1 MNLVD
6 ELDYVIG
13 GYGKPNAEFIF
24 SLNNFIESFILS
36 SNFLIS
42 QRDIEHVQITKNI
55 LFPKG
60 RPIFDLLLKT
70 NKVSSISGLGN
81 NITQCVYVD
90 KVENSDYE
98 TAKKAIEN
106 FNSRDSKKILNN
118 FIISDFTKKTTS
130 VKTYSVGFT
139 GKKEEFGGVNQI
151 VIGETTNNPI
161 EIVKSLYDN
170 LDDTSLQVALPI
182 FAYEE
187 QIKTLNRK
195 SFSKEIYTI
204 AMEIQNEK
212 IEDSKKFLG
221 GELQIIPPL
230 VSIVLSKT
238 TSLDMLT
245 EVICEIRDDFS
256 NFRESCEQYEENLN
270 NAKTIKEQI
279 NIINSYKEFW
289 KSLVKK
295 YGQENSKLIYRF
307 LSIAKESDYEKSLD
321 NTIDN
326 ISFEDTFKDFNIGK
340 VAGKIG
346 FLAFDRFREKR
357 ILNRFKGVTNLF
369 SLIENSP
376 AINQQIKDIE
386 RIFKTEFNRKKLSNA
401 KLYLS
406 KIKNN
411 CK

>member
-1 MNLVD
+1 
-6 ELDYVIG
+6 
-13 GYGKPNAEFIF
+13 
-24 SLNNFIESFILS
+24 
-36 SNFLIS
+36 
-42 QRDIEHVQITKNI
+42 
-55 LFPKG
+55 
-60 RPIFDLLLKT
+60 
-70 NKVSSISGLGN
+70 
-81 NITQCVYVD
+81 
-90 KVENSDYE
+90 
-98 TAKKAIEN
+98 
-106 FNSRDSKKILNN
+106 
-118 FIISDFTKKTTS
+118 
-130 VKTYSVGFT
+130 
-139 GKKEEFGGVNQI
+139 
-151 VIGETTNNPI
+151 
-161 EIVKSLYDN
+161 
-170 LDDTSLQVALPI
+170 
-182 FAYEE
+182 
-187 QIKTLNRK
+187 
-195 SFSKEIYTI
+195 
-204 AMEIQNEK
+204 MEIQNEK
-212 IEDSKKFLG
+212 VEDSKKFLG

-230 VSIVLSKT
+230 VSIILSKT
-238 TSLDMLT
+238 TSLDKLT

-279 NIINSYKEFW
+279 LIINSYKEFW

-326 ISFEDTFKDFNIGK
+326 LSFKDTFNDFNIGK

-346 FLAFDRFREKR
+346 FLAFDKFREKR
-357 ILNRFKGVTNLF
+357 ILNRFKGVSNLF

-401 KLYLS
+401 KVYLS